1 MAEEIKTEVEVI
13 EVKVDTTN
21 PLNKGVS
28 YVDFLKNV
36 KGNVTVDS
44 LLKKHNID
52 KQTTNWIKLELET
65 FKQNKK

>member
-1 MAEEIKTEVEVI
+1 MEDLKKEVEVI

-28 YVDFLKNV
+28 YEAFLKNV

-44 LLKKHNID
+44 LLKRHNIN
-52 KQTTNWIKLELET
+52 KETSNWIKKELET
-65 FKQNKK
+65 IKTNKK